1 MCERVY
7 IISVL
12 SKIFEYGLVHSKNHA
27 IDFEIDSLRQVRWT
41 MRQSTMDYA
50 CAIQT
55 RASLFLYR
63 LKP

>member
-12 SKIFEYGLVHSKNHA
+12 SKIFEYGLVHSKNHT
-27 IDFEIDSLRQVRWT
+27 IDFEIDSL
-41 MRQSTMDYA
+41 RQSTMDYA